1 MVGVNLC
8 PKSSNFV
15 NENCEVKLVKEIAP
29 NKTQDVMALC
39 KQAKT
44 MEASI
49 NRIATSMATF
59 G

>member
-1 MVGVNLC
+1 MVGVDTC

-29 NKTQDVMALC
+29 NTTQDVIALC

-44 MEASI
+44 MEAST
-49 NRIATSMATF
+49 NRIATSMAVF